1 MSICECE
8 FTKYKLAGNEE
19 HEPYLVGCYQ
29 LQHSRHTNSCFHMA
43 EVWDKTAEQYKLV
56 KQLLNPES
64 EVCECITDIE
74 NNDVLNYLN
83 LLAFKIKYPG
93 ITSGNKPSPTNVS
106 FIRIFYL
113 SLEFVNKYKVHLDTL
128 CKEF

>member
-1 MSICECE
+1 MRNMNRTWWGI
-8 FTKYKLAGNEE
+8 
-19 HEPYLVGCYQ
+19 
-29 LQHSRHTNSCFHMA
+29 TNYNTLDTLTHAFHMA

-93 ITSGNKPSPTNVS
+93 ITSGNKTLTDQCKFFVIMLLIL
-106 FIRIFYL
+106 FISIRCLSQYL
-113 SLEFVNKYKVHLDTL
+113 RNIGYSH
-128 CKEF
+128 